1 MNFPSR
7 EIVNSLRKEYPVG
20 ARVELLKM
28 NDVQAPPM
36 GIRALRELTG
46 IQYGCVCLHWASGN
60 REIQFF
66 QYGLRYPRAVRHSEL
81 PYRPAGV
88 STDCR
93 S

>member
-36 GIRALRELTG
+36 GTLGSVTG
-46 IQYGCVCLHWASGN
+46 IDDIGTIHVHWDNGSSLGVAYGEDKCKLVNLG
-60 REIQFF
+60 RK
-66 QYGLRYPRAVRHSEL
+66 
-81 PYRPAGV
+81 
-88 STDCR
+88 
-93 S
+93 